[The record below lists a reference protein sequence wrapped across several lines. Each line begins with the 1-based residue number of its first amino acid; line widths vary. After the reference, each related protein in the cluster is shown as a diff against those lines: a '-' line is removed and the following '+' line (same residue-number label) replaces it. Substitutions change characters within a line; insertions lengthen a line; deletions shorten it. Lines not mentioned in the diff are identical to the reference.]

1 MSSASSSSR
10 RVALAGLLGAVLF
23 PSIEAAAGDRPNLRE
38 LLVESRRN
46 AVADR
51 ALGAEPGLVQP
62 KIIGGTPAAPGAWPF
77 IAAVVTASDPVDFSA
92 QFCGATLIAAEWV
105 LTAAHCVA
113 DIVDPAEVAILVG
126 TQRLSSTATSSGTR
140 YPVDSIAVHPLYDD
154 ATSDYDVAVLH
165 LATPVPSPTVVPL
178 LTAAKAGLADP
189 NDAAV
194 AIGWGDTDKSSKT
207 RYPNDLMQVDLPI
220 VSTSSCNGKKSYRGA
235 ITAQM
240 LCAGPSNGKKDSCQ
254 GDSGGP
260 LVVEDTTTPDT
271 VYYQAG
277 IVSWGRGCARKKFP
291 GVYTRVT
298 AVEPWVTGV
307 MTGPGVAVS
316 SRDCR
321 RATVVDR
328 TACLKTALAGS
339 EGRMAGFLSVL
350 RSRTDAAQ
358 RSAVEVSQTAWSGS
372 LTGICRFAEMADGSA
387 GRLRCMLDETERRI
401 AALGRMTAE
410 LRSGE

>member
-1 MSSASSSSR
+1 MPSASSSR
-10 RVALAGLLGAVLF
+10 LFALAGLVGALLL
-23 PSIEAAAGDRPNLRE
+23 PSFESAAAGERANLRK
-38 LLVESRRN
+38 LLVEHRRD

-51 ALGAEPGLVQP
+51 ALGREPGPVQP
-62 KIIGGTPAAPGAWPF
+62 RIIGGTPSVPGAWPF

-113 DIVDPAEVAILVG
+113 DIVDPSEIAVLVG
-126 TQRLSSTATSSGTR
+126 TQTLSSTATSTGTR
-140 YPVDSIAVHPLYDD
+140 YAVDSISVHPLYDD
-154 ATSDYDVAVLH
+154 PTSDYDVAVMH

-178 LTAAKAGLADP
+178 LTTANAALADP
-189 NDAAV
+189 NDIGIAL
-194 AIGWGDTDKSSKT
+194 GWGDTDKSSKT
-207 RYPNDLMQVDLPI
+207 SYPTDLMQVALPI
-220 VSTSSCNGKKSYRGA
+220 VSTSSCNGRKSYRGA

-291 GVYTRVT
+291 GVYTRIT
-298 AVEPWVTGV
+298 AVEPWIAGV
-307 MTGPGVAVS
+307 MTGPGIAIS

-321 RATVVDR
+321 RSSVVDR

-350 RSRTDAAQ
+350 RSRTDAAKK
-358 RSAVEVSQTAWSGS
+358 SAVEVSQAAWSGS

-387 GRLRCMLDETERRI
+387 GRLRCLLEETERRI

-410 LRSGE
+410 LSTAN